1 MRRKRATAATTRFG
15 RRKRSGREFKKRA
28 RAAGLQ
34 LKPPPPFPGEPVFPK
49 VGSPLKKK
57 AAPVPIRE
65 CRSWDLDQITR
76 ARIRA
81 FTPPVLGLGA
91 KLQGTECGRAGWDHT
106 RTGLYECTRV
116 VRREIKAEAISGAGG
131 GGILSAALR
140 SMQAQLR
147 RRRRRS
153 RQPFVFGNGS
163 RGSCH
168 SLSPLNI
175 PGVGAQLLRLERFIV
190 NSQREKGGRV
200 AIFEGSRQHV
210 RV

>member
-131 GGILSAALR
+131 GNPLGGSALNASPVAPPPPPVAAALR
-140 SMQAQLR
+140 LWQRQ
-147 RRRRRS
+147 S
-153 RQPFVFGNGS
+153 RQLSF
-163 RGSCH
+163 
-168 SLSPLNI
+168 SLSVEYTWRRGPTFAARALYS
-175 PGVGAQLLRLERFIV
+175 QLAARKRW
-190 NSQREKGGRV
+190 QGGN
-200 AIFEGSRQHV
+200 F
-210 RV
+210 

>member
-131 GGILSAALR
+131 GESSRRLCAQCKPSCAAAAAGRGSPSSLATAVAAVVILSLR
-140 SMQAQLR
+140 
-147 RRRRRS
+147 
-153 RQPFVFGNGS
+153 
-163 RGSCH
+163 
-168 SLSPLNI
+168 
-175 PGVGAQLLRLERFIV
+175 
-190 NSQREKGGRV
+190 
-200 AIFEGSRQHV
+200 
-210 RV
+210 